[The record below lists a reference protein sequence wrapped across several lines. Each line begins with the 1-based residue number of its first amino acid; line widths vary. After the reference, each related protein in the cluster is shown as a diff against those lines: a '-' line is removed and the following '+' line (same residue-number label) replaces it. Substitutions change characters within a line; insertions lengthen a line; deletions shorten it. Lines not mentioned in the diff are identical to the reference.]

1 MLRRFLPI
9 CLMNSLF
16 VIIIIITITTTTTN
30 IHSALTICMA
40 KSLFWFRPAP
50 PHPIIS
56 YEKTQIHLLG
66 SPVLAMNWA
75 KTLFAC
81 LIITPTLSGRNNYF
95 LHFKNEKLRLRRHQ
109 LWGCGWMNVAEWRFT
124 LGFSVSKEHVL
135 NLLGNV
141 AFLNSDDCWKVSTL
155 RTYHF

>member
-9 CLMNSLF
+9 CLMYSRF
-16 VIIIIITITTTTTN
+16 VIIIITTITTATTN

-40 KSLFWFRPAP
+40 KRLFCFFFSLHNILWKN
-50 PHPIIS
+50 PHKLS
-56 YEKTQIHLLG
+56 G
-66 SPVLAMNWA
+66 SPVFAMNWA
-75 KTLFAC
+75 KTLFPC

-95 LHFKNEKLRLRRHQ
+95 LCFKNEKLRLRRYQ
-109 LWGCGWMNVAEWRFT
+109 LWGCGSMNVAERRFM

-135 NLLGNV
+135 NLRGSV

-155 RTYHF
+155 GTYHF

>member
-9 CLMNSLF
+9 CLMYSRF
-16 VIIIIITITTTTTN
+16 VIIIIITITTATTN

-40 KSLFWFRPAP
+40 KRLFYFFFSPY
-50 PHPIIS
+50 IIS
-56 YEKTQIHLLG
+56 YEKTHINFLG

-75 KTLFAC
+75 KTLFPC

-95 LHFKNEKLRLRRHQ
+95 LCFKNEKLRLRRYQ
-109 LWGCGWMNVAEWRFT
+109 LWGCGSMNVAERRFT
-124 LGFSVSKEHVL
+124 LGFSVFKEHVF
-135 NLLGNV
+135 NLRGSV

-155 RTYHF
+155 GTYHF